1 VPVGWQNGPAHAG
14 KQESVELALQLRL
27 ARTTRAPSVDTGGIL
42 ELGLKGKVAVVTGGS
57 EGIGAATGLRL
68 ALEGAKVAICARRR
82 EPLEKVAADIRAKGG
97 EAFAQPTDMSKA
109 AEVERFIRA
118 VADHY
123 GRIDILVN
131 NAGSSIRGPFLE
143 VKDETWQ
150 QDLDLKVYGAIRAS
164 RLVIPYMKKQGGGR
178 IVNISTVAGK
188 QPGAASGP
196 TSVSRAAGLAL
207 TKALSKE
214 YASDNILVNA
224 VCIGKVRSGQHERRI
239 AREKLDPAVYYAK
252 VSEEIPMKRVGEPGE
267 VANVIAFLVS
277 DAASYV
283 TGSSIHLDGGM
294 SGVL

>member
-1 VPVGWQNGPAHAG
+1 M
-14 KQESVELALQLRL
+14 
-27 ARTTRAPSVDTGGIL
+27 

-57 EGIGAATGLRL
+57 EGIGAATAIRL

-82 EPLEKVAADIRAKGG
+82 EPLDKVAAEIRARGG
-97 EAFAQPTDMSKA
+97 EAFVQPTDMSKA
-109 AEVERFIRA
+109 ADVERFIKA
-118 VADHY
+118 VVDCY

-150 QDLDLKVYGAIRAS
+150 QDLELKVFGAIRAS
-164 RLVIPYMKKQGGGR
+164 RLVIPHMKKQGGGR

-188 QPGAASGP
+188 QPGPASAP

-214 YASDNILVNA
+214 YAADNILVNA

-239 AREKLDPAVYYAK
+239 AREKLDPAAYYAK
-252 VSEEIPMKRVGEPGE
+252 VSEEVPMGRVGEPGE
-267 VANVIAFLVS
+267 VANVITFLVS

-294 SGVL
+294 SGVI